1 MTKQQLIDNV
11 KNVIHIQL
19 GVSKE
24 NIKLDSN
31 LIEDLA
37 ADTLDI
43 VELILAIEEEFDIS
57 IPEDDS
63 ESIKT
68 VGDLVNY
75 VHDHYLGGRF

>member
-1 MTKQQLIDNV
+1 MTEQQLIDRV
-11 KNVIHIQL
+11 KNVVHIQL

-31 LIEDLA
+31 FLEDLA
-37 ADTLDI
+37 ADTLDV

-57 IPEDDS
+57 IPENDS

-75 VHDHYLGGRF
+75 VHDHYFSF

>member
-1 MTKQQLIDNV
+1 MTEQQLIDRV
-11 KNVIHIQL
+11 KNVVHIQL

-31 LIEDLA
+31 LIDDLA
-37 ADTLDI
+37 ADTLDV

-75 VHDHYLGGRF
+75 VHDHHFRR

>member
-1 MTKQQLIDNV
+1 MTEQQLIDRV
-11 KNVIHIQL
+11 KNVVHIQL

-24 NIKLDSN
+24 SIKLDSD

-37 ADTLDI
+37 ADTLDV

-57 IPEDDS
+57 IPENDS

-75 VHDHYLGGRF
+75 VHDHYFSF

>member
-1 MTKQQLIDNV
+1 MTEQQLIDRV
-11 KNVIHIQL
+11 KNVVHIQL

-24 NIKLDSN
+24 NIKLDSD

-37 ADTLDI
+37 ADTLDV

-57 IPEDDS
+57 IPENDS

-75 VHDHYLGGRF
+75 VHDHYFSF

>member
-1 MTKQQLIDNV
+1 MTEQQLIDKV
-11 KNVIHIQL
+11 KNVVHIQL

-24 NIKLDSN
+24 SIKLDSD

-37 ADTLDI
+37 ADTLDV

-57 IPEDDS
+57 IPENDS

-75 VHDHYLGGRF
+75 VHDHYFSF

>member
-1 MTKQQLIDNV
+1 MTEQQLIDKV
-11 KNVIHIQL
+11 KNVVHIQL

-24 NIKLDSN
+24 NIKLDSD

-37 ADTLDI
+37 ADTLDV

-57 IPEDDS
+57 IPENDS

-75 VHDHYLGGRF
+75 VHDHYFSF

>member
-1 MTKQQLIDNV
+1 MNKQQLIDSV
-11 KNVIHIQL
+11 KNVVRIQL

-24 NIKLDSN
+24 NIKLNSN
-31 LIEDLA
+31 LIDDLA
-37 ADTLDI
+37 ADTLDV

-75 VHDHYLGGRF
+75 IHDHYFRR